1 MSTTGKVLSVL
12 AVLLAL
18 VWTVLTSAVAELNRN
33 GTKAFEDLQG
43 TYSKIAEDLK
53 VAEHDF
59 QTFQDKINEEPIE
72 TDNDLAVLRGQQAE
86 LEKARSQVL
95 EITSRLNLDLELLAV
110 TIKQAT
116 VDRDFRATEKVAE
129 IKAKADAEAEV
140 EKLKSENADS
150 LARLTELREKFKS
163 ALEANKS
170 MVEKLESKSGTTAP
184 VARRTSLSR

>member
-43 TYSKIAEDLK
+43 KYSKIAEDLK

-59 QTFQDKINEEPIE
+59 QTFQDKINEEQIE

-150 LARLTELREKFKS
+150 LARLTELRETFKS

>member
-18 VWTVLTSAVAELNRN
+18 FWTVLTSAVAELNRN

-43 TYSKIAEDLK
+43 KYSKIAEDLK

-59 QTFQDKINEEPIE
+59 QTFQDKINEEQIE

>member
-1 MSTTGKVLSVL
+1 M
-12 AVLLAL
+12 
-18 VWTVLTSAVAELNRN
+18 
-33 GTKAFEDLQG
+33 
-43 TYSKIAEDLK
+43 
-53 VAEHDF
+53 
-59 QTFQDKINEEPIE
+59 
-72 TDNDLAVLRGQQAE
+72 
-86 LEKARSQVL
+86 
-95 EITSRLNLDLELLAV
+95 LAV

>member
-43 TYSKIAEDLK
+43 KYSKIAEDLK

-59 QTFQDKINEEPIE
+59 QTFQDKINEEQIE